1 MHTARETEH
10 AEDGLR
16 RIAAGFATLGLLA
29 ACSGGTTEPATPANS
44 SAPSAVDPSLKVP
57 APLATDQLLDS
68 PCDVLT
74 AAETAQV
81 GLAYPGRKSTD
92 VLTSCQWTSSGSR
105 ENFVGI
111 SALPQN
117 KGGIS
122 DIYDQKSSQAYF
134 QPVTID
140 GYPGVFASKADGRP
154 SGNCVLW
161 VGATDQLA
169 FSVNPQIGTGHNKAN
184 PCGLAQ
190 QIATVVI
197 THLKA
202 QD

>member
-1 MHTARETEH
+1 MLSRTVRLTA
-10 AEDGLR
+10 
-16 RIAAGFATLGLLA
+16 ATVVSLGLLT
-29 ACSGGTTEPATPANS
+29 ACTGGTGGTTEPSTPASASAS
-44 SAPSAVDPSLKVP
+44 SSVDPSLKVP
-57 APLATDQLLDS
+57 APLATEQLLNS

-81 GLAYPGRKSTD
+81 GLAYPGRKSTEP
-92 VLTSCQWTSSGSR
+92 LTSCQWTSSGSAV
-105 ENFVGI
+105 NFVGI

-122 DIYDQKSSQAYF
+122 DIFDQKSSQAYF
-134 QPVTID
+134 EPVTID
-140 GYPGVFASKADGRP
+140 GYPGVFAAKADGRP

-169 FSVNPQIGTGHNKAN
+169 FSINPQISTGKNRTN

-190 QIATVVI
+190 QIATVVVQ
-197 THLKA
+197 HLKGA
-202 QD
+202 A